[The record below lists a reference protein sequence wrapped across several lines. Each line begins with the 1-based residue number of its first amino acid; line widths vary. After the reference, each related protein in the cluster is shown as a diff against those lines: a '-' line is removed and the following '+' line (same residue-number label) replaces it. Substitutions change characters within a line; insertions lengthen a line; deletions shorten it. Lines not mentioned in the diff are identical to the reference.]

1 MLTPKKTN
9 FGRKVIQNGKS
20 SCGSTEEMDLG
31 TNLIGTIPIF
41 LGTRKIGLVAT
52 ASSVVGEAKAA
63 AMVLAGQSSEGSR
76 EDVDGFKAMR

>member
-9 FGRKVIQNGKS
+9 FGRKVIQDGKS

-41 LGTRKIGLVAT
+41 WELEKLD
-52 ASSVVGEAKAA
+52 
-63 AMVLAGQSSEGSR
+63 L
-76 EDVDGFKAMR
+76 